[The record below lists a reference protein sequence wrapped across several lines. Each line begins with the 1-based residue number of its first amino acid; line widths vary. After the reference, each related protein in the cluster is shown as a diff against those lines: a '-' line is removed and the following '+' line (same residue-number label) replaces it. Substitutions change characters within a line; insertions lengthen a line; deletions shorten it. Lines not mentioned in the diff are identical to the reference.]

1 MKNARVYEMRRSI
14 ARFYVRI
21 SNIIG
26 IPMAL
31 IGTGGDYGEM
41 HPKLL
46 IIGFILLSTGASLL
60 YILSEAESD
69 YNISKRRKERECN
82 VSENV

>member
-1 MKNARVYEMRRSI
+1 MKNARVYEVRRAI
-14 ARFYVRI
+14 AKFYVKI
-21 SNIIG
+21 SNMIG

-41 HPKLL
+41 HPRLL
-46 IIGFILLSTGASLL
+46 IIGFALMFTGSSLL

-69 YNISKRRKERECN
+69 YNIAKSRKERESN
-82 VSENV
+82 VCENV